1 MHTLGSLT
9 LLFFSLLSIMQIKIL
24 WGIKIVL
31 ISPNVSLILL
41 KHVRLVHY
49 IFICYHLEYLM
60 RCFRVFSNSEHI
72 SIPVGVEGILLFLSL
87 SSSLF
92 ISKGLVY
99 RLWSI
104 CTLFL
109 WCLSENKKIYT
120 FFQNSSSN
128 KSVYS
133 GFT

>member
-1 MHTLGSLT
+1 MHTLRSLT
-9 LLFFSLLSIMQIKIL
+9 ILFFSLLGIMQIKILCL

-60 RCFRVFSNSEHI
+60 RCFRVFSNSEHT
-72 SIPVGVEGILLFLSL
+72 SVPVGVEGILLFLSL

-104 CTLFL
+104 CTFMMPVRKHKDLYIFSKL
-109 WCLSENKKIYT
+109 L
-120 FFQNSSSN
+120 
-128 KSVYS
+128 
-133 GFT
+133 